1 MHSVNVKIQFILQ
14 IADLENK
21 EMARIEF
28 SFVIEKFQKVFSKN
42 KLSQIFCDFE
52 VQFHKNEKVL
62 FSLSISY
69 TKYVHNQTMTKKWR
83 KI

>member
-28 SFVIEKFQKVFSKN
+28 SFVIEKFQNVFSKN
-42 KLSQIFCDFE
+42 EMS
-52 VQFHKNEKVL
+52 
-62 FSLSISY
+62 
-69 TKYVHNQTMTKKWR
+69 
-83 KI
+83 